1 MAPTKSSHISM
12 QTHVFYYYFSFGFY
26 FILFFCLSPQA
37 YSLQFTSCTNSA
49 PCHALRF
56 IFWLILTRSFRNLLI
71 LIHSFKYKL
80 IKTNKLNVIPKA
92 ALSQEI

>member
-12 QTHVFYYYFSFGFY
+12 HMHFFVIILVLY
-26 FILFFCLSPQA
+26 LFFFLSAQA

-56 IFWLILTRSFRNLLI
+56 IFWLILTYSFRSLLI

-80 IKTNKLNVIPKA
+80 MKTSKLNVIPKA